1 MALSNLPRS
10 NFGTASLIERKNG
23 IPPVELG
30 EDKGA
35 EVAVEDTTVIEAPGL
50 NIELEEDGGVVVD
63 FDPREVRQDSGDFYA
78 NPAEDISDP
87 ELTKISSELV
97 EEYESNKRGRRDW
110 EEAYST
116 GLKLLG
122 FKYEDRTEPFRGA
135 TGVTHP
141 LLAEAVTQFQ
151 AQAFNEM
158 LPAGGPVRTEILG
171 KVTPEAENQ
180 ADRVR
185 HFMNYQISCV
195 MKEYTPEF
203 DQMLFYLP
211 LAGSTFKKVYYDDFL
226 CRAVSKF
233 VPAEQLVVPYTA
245 TDLETAENVTHAIQV
260 TENDLRKKQVAGF
273 YLDIEVKETQ
283 ADPSQ
288 IKEEMDK
295 ISGIEATYLDTDITL
310 LECHVNLDIPGF
322 EDMGEGGVPTGIKLP
337 YIVTISENNGKILS
351 VRRNWL
357 EDDPDRRKRQYFVHF
372 KFLPGFGFYGLG
384 LIHMIGGLSRSATA
398 ALRQL
403 IDAGT
408 LSNLPAGF
416 KARGLRIR
424 NEDEPLSPGEFRDVD
439 APGGVIRDALML
451 LPYKGADQTL
461 FQLMG
466 FCVEAGQRFAAIS
479 SLQVGE
485 GNQQAA
491 VGTTIAMLEQ
501 GAKVMSAIHKR
512 LHYAQKEEFYLL
524 SYVFADYLP
533 PEYPYNVVGAERP
546 IKATDFDDRVDVIP
560 VSDPNIASMAQRVV
574 LAQTELELAQSA
586 PDLHNL
592 YEAYRRMYK
601 AIGVKDVDAILKP
614 SEEGE
619 PVAKDPA
626 LENSDSLENLP
637 LVVFE
642 GQNHDAHIMAHL
654 VFGSSTMVGTM
665 PQIVMSLQKHVM
677 EHISVKSKEQ
687 VAAQMQQQLGEQ
699 PPNQQQVMQIESM
712 VAELI
717 SQGMQEVKAL
727 SAQISGGTDT
737 DPLIALKEK
746 DLQIREQRDANELAV
761 DKARLALD
769 QEKADNTASLGK
781 ERIAS
786 TEEIAAARMQAAYE
800 RELMKQD
807 SKETIVVDRENRR

>member
-1 MALSNLPRS
+1 MAPPNLPRS
-10 NFGTASLIERKNG
+10 NFGTASLVERKNE
-23 IPPVELG
+23 IPPVELD

-35 EVAVEDTTVIEAPGL
+35 EVAVEDTTIIEEPGV
-50 NIELEEDGGVVVD
+50 NIEIVDEGGVVVD
-63 FDPREVRQDSGDFYA
+63 FDPQAPRQDSGDFHA
-78 NPAEDISDP
+78 NLAEDISDP
-87 ELTKISSELV
+87 ELSKISSELV
-97 EEYESNKRGRRDW
+97 EEYDSNKNGRKDW
-110 EEAYST
+110 EEAYTT
-116 GLKLLG
+116 GLQLLG
-122 FKYEDRTEPFRGA
+122 FKYEDRSEPFRGA

-158 LPAGGPVRTEILG
+158 LPAGGPVRTEIIG
-171 KVTPEAENQ
+171 KVTPEVEDQAE
-180 ADRVR
+180 RVR

-283 ADPSQ
+283 SDPSQ

-322 EDMGEGGVPTGIKLP
+322 EDMGEGGEPTGIKLP

-384 LIHMIGGLSRSATA
+384 LIHMIGGLSRTATA

-424 NEDEPLSPGEFRDVD
+424 NDDEPLSPGEFRDVD
-439 APGGVIRDALML
+439 APGGAIRDALML

-461 FQLMG
+461 FQLMS
-466 FCVEAGQRFAAIS
+466 FCVDAGQRFASVS

-491 VGTTIAMLEQ
+491 VGTTIALLEQ
-501 GAKVMSAIHKR
+501 GAKIMSAIHKR

-533 PEYPYNVVGAERP
+533 PEYPYNVVGAERT
-546 IKATDFDDRVDVIP
+546 IKAADFDDRVDVIP

-654 VFGSSTMVGTM
+654 VFGSSTIVGTM
-665 PQIVMSLQKHVM
+665 PQVVMDLQKHVM
-677 EHISVKSKEQ
+677 EHISVKAKEQ
-687 VAAQMQQQLGEQ
+687 VAAQMQQQFGGQ
-699 PPNQQQVMQIESM
+699 PPNEQEVMQIEGM
-712 VAELI
+712 VADLI

-727 SAQISGGTDT
+727 SAQISGGTDS
-737 DPLIALKEK
+737 DPLVALKEK
-746 DLQIREQRDANELAV
+746 DLQIREQRDANELVV
-761 DKARLALD
+761 DQARLALD
-769 QEKADNTASLGK
+769 QEKADNTVSLGK

-786 TEEIAAARMQAAYE
+786 AEEIAAARIQAARE
-800 RELMKQD
+800 REIMKQN